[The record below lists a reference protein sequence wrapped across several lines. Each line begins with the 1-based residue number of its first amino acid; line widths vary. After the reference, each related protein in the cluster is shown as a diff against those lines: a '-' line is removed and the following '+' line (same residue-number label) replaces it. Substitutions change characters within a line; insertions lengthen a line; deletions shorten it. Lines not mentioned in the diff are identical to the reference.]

1 MGSPPQ
7 EINLISCGPMAHIS
21 DIKLIRTDT
30 TLDLSQ
36 KAEKGMNC
44 TKLDFSFY
52 NLSNHC
58 SSLAYSMWDMK
69 ILENLKW
76 NMDRDNFVHLGIKR
90 NILVP
95 HWLAA
100 LS

>member
-1 MGSPPQ
+1 
-7 EINLISCGPMAHIS
+7 MAHIS

-36 KAEKGMNC
+36 KAEKGMKC
-44 TKLDFSFY
+44 SMLDFSFY
-52 NLSNHC
+52 NLSKHR

-69 ILENLKW
+69 SLENLNGTW
-76 NMDRDNFVHLGIKR
+76 TDNLVHLGIKR
-90 NILVP
+90 NLLVP
-95 HWLAA
+95 LGFKLVISVCPLWLAA